1 MEPCLFLGD
10 SEKEEREE
18 EQSFEGEL
26 HDENLYGN
34 YFGAGLGTG
43 LAIIVIVL
51 VVLFL
56 HRSQRYS
63 SSQGKFGEAEQMLI
77 FFYR

>member
-18 EQSFEGEL
+18 EQSYEGEL
-26 HDENLYGN
+26 HDKNLYGN
-34 YFGAGLGTG
+34 YFGASLGTG

-51 VVLFL
+51 AVLFL
-56 HRSQRYS
+56 HRSQRYGN
-63 SSQGKFGEAEQMLI
+63 SQGEFHKMEQMLV
-77 FFYR
+77 FLC